1 MYVIP
6 NTEKKVDSEIL
17 KVYDPVHND
26 FLPLVGREVSNTAYW
41 VRRLATGDVV
51 MASNPYNQDN
61 KKDKINKKE

>member
-26 FLPLVGREVSNTAYW
+26 LQP
-41 VRRLATGDVV
+41 
-51 MASNPYNQDN
+51 
-61 KKDKINKKE
+61 I